1 MSAAR
6 LPEVELIL
14 PPHALGKNTINNMQ
28 SGLIQG
34 YIGMAERIVR
44 LLREET
50 GYTDAKVIATGGL
63 SELIYKNSDIIDVMD
78 RTLTLRGL
86 NIIYKMNTEP
96 ASRSSARH
104 SGKDNH

>member
-1 MSAAR
+1 MSAAK
-6 LPEVELIL
+6 LPKGELVL
-14 PPHALGKNTINNMQ
+14 PPKVLGKNTITNMQ

-50 GYTDAKVIATGGL
+50 GFTSAKVIATGGL
-63 SELIYKNSDIIDVMD
+63 SELIYNNSDVIDVID

-86 NIIYKMNTEP
+86 NIIYKLN
-96 ASRSSARH
+96 A
-104 SGKDNH
+104 